1 MTKKEIKNR
10 AVEVLKKFGRYQR
23 QAGVTFSLTSS
34 GNFSEL
40 PKHQPSKHFDKLA
53 DNVTRKVSAEQEMQ
67 YYFEAINLLSREEFK
82 YILKNKFLATDKLSN
97 LRLQYDLQ
105 IGETTFYT
113 WYEQALLE
121 FAEAYKNGKILA
133 ELGIL

>member
-1 MTKKEIKNR
+1 
-10 AVEVLKKFGRYQR
+10 
-23 QAGVTFSLTSS
+23 
-34 GNFSEL
+34 
-40 PKHQPSKHFDKLA
+40 
-53 DNVTRKVSAEQEMQ
+53 MQ
-67 YYFEAINLLSREEFK
+67 YYFDAITLLSREEFK

-133 ELGIL
+133 ELDIL